1 MHGSDVK
8 GFLNQ
13 GIRVSRNTAASV
25 VPLYIQ
31 LTTDAGTFQMNIP
44 GPLYSWEV
52 PGCKVFNLI
61 IGPPGPLYFDIGISP
76 VGESTIPLQDILLYP
91 NSINNLNEL
100 NAINNGLDMVDINM
114 NPNNIPNSCDLRHL
128 GRIEAITISDGFVY
142 IPGVTGYSYQPTY
155 MANGRLYEDG
165 KSFLYNYPPPPV
177 RPPSNW

>member
-1 MHGSDVK
+1 MHGYDVK

-13 GIRVSRNTAASV
+13 GIRVSRNTAAST

-52 PGCKVFNLI
+52 PGCKIFNLV

-76 VGESTIPLQDILLYP
+76 VGEPTIPLQDILLYP
-91 NSINNLNEL
+91 NSM
-100 NAINNGLDMVDINM
+100 DSQVDINM
-114 NPNNIPNSCDLRHL
+114 NSNNIPNSCDLTHL
-128 GRIEAITISDGFVY
+128 DRIEAITISDGFVY

-177 RPPSNW
+177 RPPSNYM